1 MAEKKKPVY
10 TRPFPTVREPKDVTE
25 ITKPVPTREV
35 PRRAGTADAARPGA
49 PSEATRPTIV
59 LPAPAADPMAARRR
73 EIERKK
79 REARREQEALSEAA
93 REGWVRVWKIVGVLA
108 VLGLLVWAYE
118 RTQLAYG
125 DRWPMMT
132 VWLVMITALLG
143 GIFWMLWF
151 IGKQDL

>member
-10 TRPFPTVREPKDVTE
+10 TRPFPTVREPKEVTE
-25 ITKPVPTREV
+25 VTKPIPTRET
-35 PRRAGTADAARPGA
+35 PRRTVPL
-49 PSEATRPTIV
+49 EVTRPTMV
-59 LPAPAADPMAARRR
+59 LSTPAVDPMAARRR

-79 REARREQEALSEAA
+79 RDARREQEALAEAA
-93 REGWVRVWKIVGVLA
+93 REGWVRVWKTVGLLA
-108 VLGLLVWAYE
+108 VLGLLLWAYE